1 MARKNKG
8 KMNVSPKPSVK
19 KTRKDRKK
27 PIEQSIVI
35 KTDNVKNLFP
45 IEQDDEVTIVQGP
58 PKPDPI
64 VYVECDLCGE
74 LQWQRVG
81 DFTSP
86 KYVSCDYCCGGVKP
100 ASIAPPEVAY
110 SPDSP
115 DSPLPSVLSPELWDG
130 PVSPAYTPSSPL
142 TAFEGRRMNFG
153 K

>member
-1 MARKNKG
+1 
-8 KMNVSPKPSVK
+8 MNVSPKPSVK

>member
-1 MARKNKG
+1 MARKNKE
-8 KMNVSPKPSVK
+8 KSNVSPKPSVK

-27 PIEQSIVI
+27 PI
-35 KTDNVKNLFP
+35 KTDIVKNP
-45 IEQDDEVTIVQGP
+45 SSIEEDDEVTIVQGP

-100 ASIAPPEVAY
+100 SSIAPPALAY

-115 DSPLPSVLSPELWDG
+115 DSPLSSVLSPELWDG

>member
-1 MARKNKG
+1 MARKNKE
-8 KMNVSPKPSVK
+8 KSNVSPKPSVK

-27 PIEQSIVI
+27 PI
-35 KTDNVKNLFP
+35 KTDIVKNP
-45 IEQDDEVTIVQGP
+45 SSIEEDDEVTIVQGP

-100 ASIAPPEVAY
+100 STLAPPALAY

-115 DSPLPSVLSPELWDG
+115 DSPSHSTFSLELFDG

-142 TAFEGRRMNFG
+142 TVFEGRRMNFG

>member
-8 KMNVSPKPSVK
+8 KMNVSPKPSVN

-27 PIEQSIVI
+27 PI
-35 KTDNVKNLFP
+35 KTDNVKNPPP
-45 IEQDDEVTIVQGP
+45 IEEDDEVTIVQGP

-64 VYVECDLCGE
+64 VYVECDLCGK

-86 KYVSCDYCCGGVKP
+86 KYVSCDYCCGGLKP
-100 ASIAPPEVAY
+100 STIPPPALAY

-115 DSPLPSVLSPELWDG
+115 SPSVLSPELWDG